1 MSRNEWIVVAVSVVL
16 VGGLLLAGI
25 INSLLRSP
33 VSEEER
39 EAGTQTAM
47 NTEGLVVDDTV
58 VGGGDEAVAGKI
70 ISVHYLGT
78 LSDGTKFDSSYDRGA
93 PFRFVLGAGQVI
105 RGWELGVVGMKEGG
119 KRKLTISPELGY
131 GNQTVGPIP
140 TNSTLVFEVEL
151 LDVADLP
158 QQ

>member
-1 MSRNEWIVVAVSVVL
+1 
-16 VGGLLLAGI
+16 
-25 INSLLRSP
+25 
-33 VSEEER
+33 
-39 EAGTQTAM
+39 M
-47 NTEGLVVDDTV
+47 NTEGLVVEDTV

-140 TNSTLVFEVEL
+140 PNSTLVFEVEL

>member
-1 MSRNEWIVVAVSVVL
+1 MSRNEWIAVAVSVVL

-47 NTEGLVVDDTV
+47 NTEGLVVEDTG
-58 VGGGDEAVAGKI
+58 VG
-70 ISVHYLGT
+70 
-78 LSDGTKFDSSYDRGA
+78 
-93 PFRFVLGAGQVI
+93 
-105 RGWELGVVGMKEGG
+105 GMKEGG

-140 TNSTLVFEVEL
+140 PNSTLVFEVEL